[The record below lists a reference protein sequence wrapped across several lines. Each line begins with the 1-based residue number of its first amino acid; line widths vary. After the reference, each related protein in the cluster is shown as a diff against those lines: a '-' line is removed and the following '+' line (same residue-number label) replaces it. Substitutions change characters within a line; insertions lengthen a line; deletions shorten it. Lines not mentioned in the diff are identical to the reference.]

1 MDEVHDKSDALLA
14 ALRTLAANRVADA
27 EARQAATAGSVD
39 GALAAARAEIA
50 RLKADAAD
58 AVTEKRKEVMYKIK
72 DLKIEIGTTFKKA
85 AKADKKAQIESQV
98 SELESFINKTIRD
111 YDEAVADQLATVQ
124 SAASAATAGLETERE
139 EALEA
144 FQAAKD
150 PAEADLDVTIED
162 QLEAL
167 TSAFDDKLESA
178 EEVHEYLMQ
187 NYVRYLQE
195 LLEHILEDSTMDE
208 RDYLLGTALKSEFKT
223 PFLSEVQILNQS
235 LQRAMTKKLKSVKDD
250 INAVKGGRRIEHQH
264 TEEGRIAV
272 DENGDHIVIAGAIE
286 GFVEQCLAITDKM
299 HDDIDD
305 ILNDQAD
312 INAEAIKSADEA
324 DDAALEWLSEAT
336 HNELGTL
343 ADFLEKGFAFHV
355 DTSDFVQH
363 TANPYA
369 PFSTGA
375 YNELVDQING
385 FEQFFHYWKRTRER
399 AVDTLATC
407 KAQEK
412 ASVSAQVFEV
422 EIPALEAEADGLLLR
437 TQGAEQD
444 AAAKGEADLSAAK
457 GGDTAA
463 REALEGRVTTGKAK
477 IFREIGFQV
486 KKLYRATREE
496 YKQRIKGDLEASVA
510 TFDDKLTA
518 AREQLVAEHE
528 ATVEAFAALQQA
540 DKAAFRAT
548 WVAGQLEAFDE
559 YDQGNSP
566 AMVEK
571 LEWFRDDIMDAKIAT
586 ARAEVDA
593 GLTKKE
599 RDIKA
604 AYEAV
609 KLSISKI
616 DDHHFQYNVR
626 TLLEDAKAEA
636 DRRCAHEEHDT
647 GAIID
652 GIEQW
657 VWDFTEES
665 VSRVEEKIS
674 AERAALAEGLNAA
687 ADRVWE
693 EAQEHGDILA
703 QHQAH
708 EKTALEFFLKDCVK
722 GLKHLF
728 NRYGYVS
735 PAFAAVEHQHGF
747 GTAHTHVAANVD
759 AAKVVD
765 TLGPNGDKHHAKP
778 GSYEPEEPEW
788 EQESRSSCTGS
799 SCANPLEVDHGHGHE
814 IQLDSLEDLAH
825 VIDDEIIHRTNDHVH
840 VPAKEQ
846 KVREYE
852 PFIVQE
858 TGDEADTVDVAPIH
872 APTKEE
878 LEIKYKDPLADRQ
891 AHTYEEIAV
900 PTFAPVS
907 YNKPAKK
914 EEPVHYVRPEPTPAP
929 VKPTPPPA
937 PVEDIWGTYS
947 ASWKKDSVSS
957 YSNIVGGASSEPWKP
972 ATFQPFDVSKYL
984 RRGAGRTG
992 VPSNSSAQPWWE
1004 AQPAAAPK
1012 AEQPWWEALTQDLP
1026 EDAPSQPAATSYK
1039 PAYKAYVPRSN
1050 TYAKPYT
1057 PAVKWEA
1064 APVKSYWWQ
1073 K

>member
-1 MDEVHDKSDALLA
+1 MEG
-14 ALRTLAANRVADA
+14 
-27 EARQAATAGSVD
+27 RQAAATGAVD
-39 GALAAARAEIA
+39 SSLAVAKSEIA

-85 AKADKKAQIESQV
+85 AKADKKAQIESLV

-111 YDEAVADQLATVQ
+111 YDEAVADQLAAVQ
-124 SAASAATAGLETERE
+124 SAASAATAGLETERD
-139 EALEA
+139 EALDA
-144 FQAAKD
+144 FQGAKG
-150 PAEADLDVTIED
+150 PAEADLDTLVEEK
-162 QLEAL
+162 LEAL
-167 TSAFDDKLESA
+167 TAAYEAKNEDA
-178 EEVHEYLMQ
+178 QEVHTYLAD
-187 NYVRYLQE
+187 NYARYLQE
-195 LLEHILEDSTMDE
+195 LLDHILDDDSQDD
-208 RDYLLGTALKSEFKT
+208 RDYLLGVALNPTTKT

-235 LQRAMTKKLKSVKDD
+235 LMGAMTKKLKDVKDD
-250 INAVKGGRRIEHQH
+250 IGTVKAGRQIQHQH
-264 TEEGRIAV
+264 LENGRIAT
-272 DENGDHIVIAGAIE
+272 DAQGNKIIIAPAVE
-286 GFVEQCLAITDKM
+286 GFVASCLAVGDKM
-299 HDDIDD
+299 HDDLDD
-305 ILNDQAD
+305 VLNDQDDENKA
-312 INAEAIKSADEA
+312 AVKASEEA
-324 DDAALEWLSEAT
+324 DDAAAEWLDEAT
-336 HNELGTL
+336 HNELGIL

-375 YNELVDQING
+375 YNELVDQVNG

-422 EIPALEAEADGLLLR
+422 EVPALEAEADGLLIR

-444 AAAKGEADLSAAK
+444 AQLKAEGDLSRAKAA
-457 GGDTAA
+457 DTAA
-463 REALEGRVTTGKAK
+463 REGLEGQVTTGKAK

-496 YKQRIKGDLEASVA
+496 YKQRIKDDLEASVG
-510 TFDDKLTA
+510 TFDARLIA
-518 AREQLVAEHE
+518 ARAELAAGHEETVAAFE
-528 ATVEAFAALQQA
+528 AQQKA
-540 DKAAFRAT
+540 DKATFRSE
-548 WVAGQLEAFDE
+548 WVANQLAAFDT
-559 YDQGNSP
+559 YDEAHSP

-571 LEWFRDDIMDAKIAT
+571 LDWFRDDIMDAKLAT

-636 DRRCAHEEHDT
+636 DRRAAHEEHDT
-647 GAIID
+647 GALID

-665 VSRVEEKIS
+665 IARVEEKIR
-674 AERAALAEGLNAA
+674 AERAALADGLNAA
-687 ADRVWE
+687 ADRAWE
-693 EAQEHGDILA
+693 EAQELGEILA

-735 PAFAAVEHQHGF
+735 PAFAAVEHQHGY
-747 GTAHTHVAANVD
+747 GQPHTHVAGTVD
-759 AAKVVD
+759 AGDLVD
-765 TLGPNGDKHHAKP
+765 TLGPNGRDDHAKP
-778 GSYEPEEPEW
+778 SEYKEESEHH
-788 EQESRSSCTGS
+788 ETESRSSCTGS
-799 SCANPLEVDHGHGHE
+799 SCENPLDIDHDHGE

-825 VIDDEIIHRTNDHVH
+825 VIDDEIIHRTNEHVH

-846 KVREYE
+846 EVREYE

-858 TGDEADTVDVAPIH
+858 TAPADTVDVAPIH

-878 LEIKYKDPLADRQ
+878 IEALDVMADRE
-891 AHTYEEIAV
+891 AHHYEEIAI
-900 PTFAPVS
+900 PTFAPIT

-914 EEPVHYVRPEPTPAP
+914 EEKPHYVKPVPEPVKAPLPAP
-929 VKPTPPPA
+929 TPLPT
-937 PVEDIWGTYS
+937 VDDVWGNYS
-947 ASWKKDSVSS
+947 ASWKNKSASRYSSVIAP
-957 YSNIVGGASSEPWKP
+957 SNDPWKP
-972 ATFQPFDVSKYL
+972 TTFQPFDVSKYL
-984 RRGAGRTG
+984 LRGARKATPASTG
-992 VPSNSSAQPWWE
+992 GAAPWWE

-1012 AEQPWWEALTQDLP
+1012 TELPWWEALTQDVP
-1026 EDAPSQPAATSYK
+1026 EDAPTTPSPAKPTSYK
-1039 PAYKAYVPRSN
+1039 PAYKPYVPRQSS
-1050 TYAKPYT
+1050 YSAPYT
-1057 PAVKWEA
+1057 PAVKWTQS
-1064 APVKSYWWQ
+1064 APASETKYWWQ
-1073 K
+1073 

>member
-58 AVTEKRKEVMYKIK
+58 AVTEKRKEVMYAIK

-111 YDEAVADQLATVQ
+111 YDEAVADALATVQ
-124 SAASAATAGLETERE
+124 GAASAATAGLEAERDDA
-139 EALEA
+139 EAA
-144 FQAAKD
+144 FSGAKGPAA
-150 PAEADLDVTIED
+150 ADLD
-162 QLEAL
+162 L
-167 TSAFDDKLESA
+167 TVEEKLADLDAAFDSKIASSTEVYDYLNDNYTNYFLE
-178 EEVHEYLMQ
+178 LI
-187 NYVRYLQE
+187 
-195 LLEHILEDSTMDE
+195 EHVLKDADMDE
-208 RDYLLGTALKSEFKT
+208 RDRILAMVIDSGNKT
-223 PFLSEVQILNQS
+223 PFLKEVKLMNAS
-235 LQRAMTKKLKSVKDD
+235 LLRAMTKKKKYMIDD
-250 INAVKGGRRIEHQH
+250 LNAVKGGRDLEHQL
-264 TEEGRIAV
+264 TEEGRIAT
-272 DENGDHIVIAGAIE
+272 DLNGNAIVIDGGIE
-286 GFVEQCLAITDKM
+286 GFTAQCLSIEDKM

-312 INAEAIKSADEA
+312 INTEAIKSGDEA
-324 DDAALEWLSEAT
+324 DDAALDWLSEAT

-422 EIPALEAEADGLLLR
+422 EVPALEAEADGLLLR

-444 AAAKGEADLSAAK
+444 AAVKGASDLESAKLSDTTTREKLEA
-457 GGDTAA
+457 
-463 REALEGRVTTGKAK
+463 RVTTGKAK
-477 IFREIGFQV
+477 VFREIGFQV
-486 KKLYRATREE
+486 KKLFRATREE
-496 YKQRIKGDLEASVA
+496 YKQRIKDDLEDAVGA
-510 TFDDKLTA
+510 FDDKLRA
-518 AREQLVAEHE
+518 ARATLVEEHE
-528 ATVEAFAALQQA
+528 ATVEAYESLQKA
-540 DKAAFRAT
+540 DKDSFRST
-548 WVAGQLEAFDE
+548 WVAGQLSAFDA
-559 YDQGNSP
+559 YDQANSP
-566 AMVEK
+566 AMVEQ

-652 GIEQW
+652 GMEQW
-657 VWDFTEES
+657 VADFTAES
-665 VSRVEEKIS
+665 VARVEEKVS
-674 AERAALAEGLNAA
+674 AERAALADGLNAA

-693 EAQEHGDILA
+693 EGQEHGDILA

-747 GTAHTHVAANVD
+747 GTAHSHVAANVD
-759 AAKVVD
+759 AKKVVN
-765 TLGPNGDKHHAKP
+765 TLGPNGDDHHVRV
-778 GSYEPEEPEW
+778 GQYEEAEGEW
-788 EQESRSSCTGS
+788 EGAESRSSCTGS
-799 SCANPLEVDHGHGHE
+799 SCANPLEKDHHVGHE

-825 VIDDEIIHRTNDHVH
+825 VIDDEIIHRTNEHVH
-840 VPAKEQ
+840 VEPKEQ
-846 KVREYE
+846 EVREYDA
-852 PFIVQE
+852 FIVQE
-858 TGDEADTVDVAPIH
+858 TTETPLETVDVAPIH
-872 APTKEE
+872 APTKAE
-878 LEIKYKDPLADRQ
+878 LYVDPLADRQ
-891 AHTYEEIAV
+891 AHHYEEIAV
-900 PTFAPVS
+900 PTFAPVT
-907 YNKPAKK
+907 YNKPARK
-914 EEPVHYVRPEPTPAP
+914 EVPTLPHYVRPEPTPAP
-929 VKPTPPPA
+929 VA
-937 PVEDIWGTYS
+937 P
-947 ASWKKDSVSS
+947 
-957 YSNIVGGASSEPWKP
+957 
-972 ATFQPFDVSKYL
+972 
-984 RRGAGRTG
+984 
-992 VPSNSSAQPWWE
+992 
-1004 AQPAAAPK
+1004 
-1012 AEQPWWEALTQDLP
+1012 
-1026 EDAPSQPAATSYK
+1026 
-1039 PAYKAYVPRSN
+1039 
-1050 TYAKPYT
+1050 AKP
-1057 PAVKWEA
+1057 V
-1064 APVKSYWWQ
+1064 
-1073 K
+1073 